1 MADMSQNAY
10 IETLEEKTKIIAN
23 YFSDDLRRAEETQ
36 DFSQVK
42 QRMPLILDMIS
53 VYDDLGTSYYS
64 QTCSEFLGMLA
75 RIQKGLGME
84 EELRNTLTALT
95 RYQNGV
101 GLQDVSHNVNPV
113 INDTDTN
120 VNPNLSPSMY

>member
-1 MADMSQNAY
+1 MSQNEY

-53 VYDDLGTSYYS
+53 VYDDLGTEHHS

-84 EELRNTLTALT
+84 DEYRNTLTALN
-95 RYQNGV
+95 RYQNG
-101 GLQDVSHNVNPV
+101 GAELQDISHNPV
-113 INDTDTN
+113 INDTDVS
-120 VNPNLSPSMY
+120 VNPNLHPSMS